1 MKKFFALVLSIFM
14 LIGNS
19 VVFAEDTTS
28 SEKLEKIILSVKEKI
43 DIPEEYTEFDYSFN
57 SSEDKNLYYL
67 NWTKESNESN
77 NDKQE
82 ITVSIDEDGNIF
94 SYSFFD
100 MKNNENDFS
109 KKKSKQ
115 ECLKVAED
123 FLKKVLPNNYS
134 EFKLFNSNGNENFVF
149 KQFKNDV
156 PVRFNQ
162 IEIYVDPVNLNVI
175 TYEFSNADYLNCN
188 FEDLTGIIDKEKAFD
203 LISSNIKLEP
213 EYIFNYDYKTK
224 EKNVF
229 LVYSPRNF
237 FSKAIE
243 AKTSKLIHCDEF
255 NNSRYTNEKLE
266 YSKDSSESEGLS
278 EKEIA
283 EIESSKNLLSKEEA
297 NLEIQKLL
305 PKGVDL
311 KEMLN
316 ANLSKDLVDVDKYIW
331 NIEYDNGYASINAK
345 TKQLIH
351 FMTYNFDEIDEKDSY
366 DGISQEKKDKAY
378 EYIKKVAPDKV
389 NNIKL
394 IEENSNYWG
403 LNYVR
408 QINGFNFLE
417 NAIDITFDKD
427 GNIESYACFW
437 YDSIEF
443 PKENN
448 IMNKNDIL
456 GKIRNIAGFD
466 LNYEICKR
474 NTESD
479 VVLAYSFN
487 DFYKLAPYFDAV
499 NGKELNYNGSEY
511 IRKFNI
517 PDEYPDVK
525 GHWCEKY
532 VNMLLNNGIYVE
544 RELFLPDEKITKGEF
559 FEVYG
564 SRYGTF
570 DVDFKDFKDNN
581 GFITRKEMCNVI
593 TNIFNYTKLTDKDI
607 FKNPFKDI
615 DESFDGFGNMAIAN
629 ALGIITADNEGK
641 IYPDRFVTNAE
652 VSKIICVLNDILS

>member
-1 MKKFFALVLSIFM
+1 MKKFFALVLSLFM

-311 KEMLN
+311 K
-316 ANLSKDLVDVDKYIW
+316 A
-331 NIEYDNGYASINAK
+331 
-345 TKQLIH
+345 
-351 FMTYNFDEIDEKDSY
+351 F
-366 DGISQEKKDKAY
+366 
-378 EYIKKVAPDKV
+378 
-389 NNIKL
+389 
-394 IEENSNYWG
+394 
-403 LNYVR
+403 
-408 QINGFNFLE
+408 
-417 NAIDITFDKD
+417 
-427 GNIESYACFW
+427 
-437 YDSIEF
+437 
-443 PKENN
+443 
-448 IMNKNDIL
+448 
-456 GKIRNIAGFD
+456 
-466 LNYEICKR
+466 KR
-474 NTESD
+474 
-479 VVLAYSFN
+479 
-487 DFYKLAPYFDAV
+487 
-499 NGKELNYNGSEY
+499 
-511 IRKFNI
+511 
-517 PDEYPDVK
+517 
-525 GHWCEKY
+525 
-532 VNMLLNNGIYVE
+532 
-544 RELFLPDEKITKGEF
+544 
-559 FEVYG
+559 
-564 SRYGTF
+564 
-570 DVDFKDFKDNN
+570 
-581 GFITRKEMCNVI
+581 
-593 TNIFNYTKLTDKDI
+593 
-607 FKNPFKDI
+607 
-615 DESFDGFGNMAIAN
+615 FG
-629 ALGIITADNEGK
+629 
-641 IYPDRFVTNAE
+641 
-652 VSKIICVLNDILS
+652 